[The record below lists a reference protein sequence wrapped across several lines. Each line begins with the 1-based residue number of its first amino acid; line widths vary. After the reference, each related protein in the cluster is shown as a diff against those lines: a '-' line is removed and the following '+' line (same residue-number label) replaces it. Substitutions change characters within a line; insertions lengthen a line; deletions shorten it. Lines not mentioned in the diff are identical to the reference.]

1 MSHNTER
8 LGDLLDSLVPVLVE
22 RLHETGLGEIEIER
36 DGAMVR
42 VRAEDRGAPVPSAPA
57 AAAPRGAAPGV
68 TPASAA
74 ATPSAADERRHS
86 VRSTAV
92 GFVKLA
98 PDIHV
103 GGKVAKGS
111 LVATVDVLGVA
122 VDVRADHGGI
132 VAKLRCATGDPV
144 EYGQELFLVES
155 VGEGKL

>member
-1 MSHNTER
+1 MAHDTER
-8 LGDLLDSLVPVLVE
+8 LGDLIDSLVPVLVE

-36 DGAMVR
+36 DGAIVR
-42 VRAEDRGAPVPSAPA
+42 VRAEELGAPAVAAPTPGAPRGGVPT
-57 AAAPRGAAPGV
+57 AAAP
-68 TPASAA
+68 T
-74 ATPSAADERRHS
+74 AADERRHP

-122 VDVRADHGGI
+122 VEVRADHGGI
-132 VAKLRCATGDPV
+132 VAKLRCASGDPV
-144 EYGQELFLVES
+144 EYGQELFLLES

>member
-1 MSHNTER
+1 
-8 LGDLLDSLVPVLVE
+8 VP
-22 RLHETGLGEIEIER
+22 T
-36 DGAMVR
+36 
-42 VRAEDRGAPVPSAPA
+42 
-57 AAAPRGAAPGV
+57 
-68 TPASAA
+68 
-74 ATPSAADERRHS
+74 AADERRHP

-122 VDVRADHGGI
+122 VEVRADHAGI

-144 EYGQELFLVES
+144 EYGQELFLLES

>member
-1 MSHNTER
+1 MPQNTER
-8 LGDLLDSLVPVLVE
+8 LGELLDSLVPVLVE

-36 DGAMVR
+36 DGAIVR
-42 VRAEDRGAPVPSAPA
+42 VRAEDLGAPVASAPAPSAPRGGTPA
-57 AAAPRGAAPGV
+57 AAAAAPSV
-68 TPASAA
+68 
-74 ATPSAADERRHS
+74 ADERRHP

-122 VDVRADHGGI
+122 VEVRTDHGGI

-144 EYGQELFLVES
+144 EYGQELFLLES

>member
-1 MSHNTER
+1 MAHDTER

-36 DGAMVR
+36 DGAIVR
-42 VRAEDRGAPVPSAPA
+42 VRAEDLGAPVASAPA
-57 AAAPRGAAPGV
+57 PAAPRGG
-68 TPASAA
+68 TPAAVA
-74 ATPSAADERRHS
+74 PAPTAADDRRHP
-86 VRSTAV
+86 VRSSAV

-122 VDVRADHGGI
+122 VEVRADHGGI

-155 VGEGKL
+155 VGEVKA

>member
-1 MSHNTER
+1 
-8 LGDLLDSLVPVLVE
+8 VLVQ

-36 DGAMVR
+36 DGAIVR
-42 VRAEDRGAPVPSAPA
+42 VRAEDLGAPAVAAPTPGAPRGGVPT
-57 AAAPRGAAPGV
+57 AAAP
-68 TPASAA
+68 T
-74 ATPSAADERRHS
+74 AADERRHP

-122 VDVRADHGGI
+122 VEVRADHGGI
-132 VAKLRCATGDPV
+132 VAKLRCASGDPV
-144 EYGQELFLVES
+144 EYGQELFLLES
-155 VGEGKL
+155 LGEGKL

>member
-1 MSHNTER
+1 MPHNTER

-36 DGAMVR
+36 DGAIVR
-42 VRAEDRGAPVPSAPA
+42 VRAEDLGAPVTSAPGS
-57 AAAPRGAAPGV
+57 AAPRGG
-68 TPASAA
+68 TPAAA
-74 ATPSAADERRHS
+74 VAVPSAADDRRHP

-122 VDVRADHGGI
+122 VEVRADHGGI

-144 EYGQELFLVES
+144 EYGQELFLLES

>member
-1 MSHNTER
+1 MPHNTER
-8 LGDLLDSLVPVLVE
+8 LGEHLDSLVPVLVE

-36 DGAMVR
+36 DGATVR
-42 VRAEDRGAPVPSAPA
+42 VRAEDLGASVASAPAPAAPRGGVPA
-57 AAAPRGAAPGV
+57 AAAAP
-68 TPASAA
+68 T
-74 ATPSAADERRHS
+74 AADDRRQP

-122 VDVRADHGGI
+122 VEVRAEHAGI

-144 EYGQELFLVES
+144 EYGQELLLVES
-155 VGEGKL
+155 VGEVKS

>member
-1 MSHNTER
+1 MPHETER
-8 LGDLLDSLVPVLVE
+8 LGELLDSLVPVLVE

-36 DGAMVR
+36 DGAIVR
-42 VRAEDRGAPVPSAPA
+42 VRAEDLGAPVASAPAPAAPRGGTPA
-57 AAAPRGAAPGV
+57 AAAPAAVP
-68 TPASAA
+68 T
-74 ATPSAADERRHS
+74 AADDRRHP

-122 VDVRADHGGI
+122 VEVRADHGGI

-155 VGEGKL
+155 VGEVKS

>member
-1 MSHNTER
+1 MPHNTER

-36 DGAMVR
+36 DGAIVR
-42 VRAEDRGAPVPSAPA
+42 VRAEDLGAPVATAPAPAAPRAGAPA
-57 AAAPRGAAPGV
+57 AAAT
-68 TPASAA
+68 TPT
-74 ATPSAADERRHS
+74 ATDERRHP

-122 VDVRADHGGI
+122 VDVRADHAGI

-144 EYGQELFLVES
+144 EYGQELFLLES

>member
-1 MSHNTER
+1 MAHDTER

-36 DGAMVR
+36 DGATVR
-42 VRAEDRGAPVPSAPA
+42 VRAEDLSAPTASAPA
-57 AAAPRGAAPGV
+57 PVASRGGVPTAP
-68 TPASAA
+68 TP
-74 ATPSAADERRHS
+74 TAADERRHP

-122 VDVRADHGGI
+122 VEVRADRAGI
-132 VAKLRCATGDPV
+132 VAKLRCASGDPV
-144 EYGQELFLVES
+144 EYGHELFLLES

>member
-1 MSHNTER
+1 MAHDTER

-36 DGAMVR
+36 DGATVR
-42 VRAEDRGAPVPSAPA
+42 VRAEDLSAPTASAPA
-57 AAAPRGAAPGV
+57 PVASRGGVPTAPAP
-68 TPASAA
+68 T
-74 ATPSAADERRHS
+74 AADERRHP

-92 GFVKLA
+92 GFVKLS

-122 VDVRADHGGI
+122 VEVRADHGGI
-132 VAKLRCATGDPV
+132 VAKLRCASGDPV
-144 EYGQELFLVES
+144 EYGQELFLLES

>member
-1 MSHNTER
+1 MPHNTER

-36 DGAMVR
+36 DGAIVR
-42 VRAEDRGAPVPSAPA
+42 VRAEDLSAPVASVPAPVASRGGVPA
-57 AAAPRGAAPGV
+57 AAAVP
-68 TPASAA
+68 T
-74 ATPSAADERRHS
+74 AADERRHP

-103 GGKVAKGS
+103 GGKVGKGS

-122 VDVRADHGGI
+122 VEVRADHAGI

-144 EYGQELFLVES
+144 EYGQELFLLES

>member
-1 MSHNTER
+1 MAHDTER
-8 LGDLLDSLVPVLVE
+8 LGDLLDSLLPVLVE

-36 DGAMVR
+36 DGATLR
-42 VRAEDRGAPVPSAPA
+42 VRAEDLEAFVASTPAPVASRAGVPA
-57 AAAPRGAAPGV
+57 TAVP
-68 TPASAA
+68 T
-74 ATPSAADERRHS
+74 AADERRHP
-86 VRSTAV
+86 VRSSAV

-122 VDVRADHGGI
+122 VEVRADRAGI
-132 VAKLRCATGDPV
+132 VAKLRCASGDPV
-144 EYGQELFLVES
+144 EYGQELFLLES

>member
-1 MSHNTER
+1 MPHNTER

-36 DGAMVR
+36 DGAIVR
-42 VRAEDRGAPVPSAPA
+42 VRAEDLDAPVASAPAPAAPRAGTPA
-57 AAAPRGAAPGV
+57 AAAPAP
-68 TPASAA
+68 T
-74 ATPSAADERRHS
+74 AADDRRHP

-103 GGKVAKGS
+103 GGKVAKGA

-122 VDVRADHGGI
+122 VEVRADHGGI

-144 EYGQELFLVES
+144 EYGQELFLVEF
-155 VGEGKL
+155 VGEVKS

>member
-1 MSHNTER
+1 MAHDTER

-36 DGAMVR
+36 DGATVR
-42 VRAEDRGAPVPSAPA
+42 VRAEDLGAPVASVPTPTVARGGVPA
-57 AAAPRGAAPGV
+57 TAAAP
-68 TPASAA
+68 TAS
-74 ATPSAADERRHS
+74 DERRHP

-92 GFVKLA
+92 GFVKLS

-103 GGKVAKGS
+103 GGPVAKGS

-122 VDVRADHGGI
+122 VEVRADRAGI
-132 VAKLRCATGDPV
+132 VAKLRCASGDPV
-144 EYGQELFLVES
+144 EYGQELFLLES

>member
-1 MSHNTER
+1 MAHDTER

-36 DGAMVR
+36 DGATVR
-42 VRAEDRGAPVPSAPA
+42 VRAEDLGAPVASAPAPVASRGGVPA
-57 AAAPRGAAPGV
+57 AAAS
-68 TPASAA
+68 TP
-74 ATPSAADERRHS
+74 TAADERRHP

-122 VDVRADHGGI
+122 VEVRADHGGI
-132 VAKLRCATGDPV
+132 VAKLRCASGDPV
-144 EYGQELFLVES
+144 EYGQELFLLES
-155 VGEGKL
+155 LGEGKL

>member
-1 MSHNTER
+1 MAHDTER

-36 DGAMVR
+36 DGAIVR
-42 VRAEDRGAPVPSAPA
+42 VRAEDLSAPVASAPA
-57 AAAPRGAAPGV
+57 AVGSRGG
-68 TPASAA
+68 TPAAASSA
-74 ATPSAADERRHS
+74 PSAADERRHP

-103 GGKVAKGS
+103 GGKVAKGA

-122 VDVRADHGGI
+122 VEVRADHGGI

-155 VGEGKL
+155 VGEVKA

>member
-1 MSHNTER
+1 MAHDTER
-8 LGDLLDSLVPVLVE
+8 LGDLLDSLVPVLVQ

-36 DGAMVR
+36 DGAIVR
-42 VRAEDRGAPVPSAPA
+42 VRAEDLGAPAVAAPTPGAPRGGVPT
-57 AAAPRGAAPGV
+57 AAAP
-68 TPASAA
+68 T
-74 ATPSAADERRHS
+74 AADERRHP

-122 VDVRADHGGI
+122 VEVRADHAGI

-144 EYGQELFLVES
+144 EYGQELFLLES
-155 VGEGKL
+155 VGEVKS

>member
-1 MSHNTER
+1 MPHNTER
-8 LGDLLDSLVPVLVE
+8 LGELLDSLVPVLVE

-36 DGAMVR
+36 DGAIVR
-42 VRAEDRGAPVPSAPA
+42 VRAEDLSATVASVPAPVASRGGVPA
-57 AAAPRGAAPGV
+57 ATAVP
-68 TPASAA
+68 T
-74 ATPSAADERRHS
+74 AADERRHP

-122 VDVRADHGGI
+122 VEVRADHGGI
-132 VAKLRCATGDPV
+132 VAKLRCASGDPV
-144 EYGQELFLVES
+144 EYGQELFLLES

>member
-1 MSHNTER
+1 MPHETER
-8 LGDLLDSLVPVLVE
+8 LGELLDSLVPVLVE

-36 DGAMVR
+36 DGATVR
-42 VRAEDRGAPVPSAPA
+42 VRAEDLGAPVAPVPAPAAPRGGTPA
-57 AAAPRGAAPGV
+57 AAAAP
-68 TPASAA
+68 T
-74 ATPSAADERRHS
+74 AADERRQP

-103 GGKVAKGS
+103 GGKVAKGA

-122 VDVRADHGGI
+122 VEVRAEHGGI

-155 VGEGKL
+155 VGEVKS

>member
-1 MSHNTER
+1 MPHNTER
-8 LGDLLDSLVPVLVE
+8 LGELLDSLVPVLVE

-36 DGAMVR
+36 DGAIVR
-42 VRAEDRGAPVPSAPA
+42 VRAEDLGAPVASALAP
-57 AAAPRGAAPGV
+57 AAPRGA
-68 TPASAA
+68 TSSAA
-74 ATPSAADERRHS
+74 AAAAPTAADDRRHA

-122 VDVRADHGGI
+122 VEVRADHGGI

-155 VGEGKL
+155 VGEVKA

>member
-1 MSHNTER
+1 MQHRAGRHEIG
-8 LGDLLDSLVPVLVE
+8 LAVGVE
-22 RLHETGLGEIEIER
+22 RVTDDVR
-36 DGAMVR
+36 DSGF
-42 VRAEDRGAPVPSAPA
+42 PA
-57 AAAPRGAAPGV
+57 
-68 TPASAA
+68 
-74 ATPSAADERRHS
+74 ERRNGARHDLRNE
-86 VRSTAV
+86 VLEALARNTV

-122 VDVRADHGGI
+122 VEVRADHGGI

-144 EYGQELFLVES
+144 EYGQELFLLES

>member
-1 MSHNTER
+1 MAHDTER

-36 DGAMVR
+36 DGAIVR
-42 VRAEDRGAPVPSAPA
+42 VRAEDLGAPAVAAPTPGAPRAGVPA
-57 AAAPRGAAPGV
+57 AAASAP
-68 TPASAA
+68 T
-74 ATPSAADERRHS
+74 AADERRHP

-122 VDVRADHGGI
+122 VEVRADHGGI

-144 EYGQELFLVES
+144 EYGQELFLLES

>member
-1 MSHNTER
+1 MPHNTER
-8 LGDLLDSLVPVLVE
+8 LGELLDSLVPVLVE

-36 DGAMVR
+36 DGAIVR
-42 VRAEDRGAPVPSAPA
+42 VRAEDLGAPVVSAPA
-57 AAAPRGAAPGV
+57 AAPRGVASMAA
-68 TPASAA
+68 TAA
-74 ATPSAADERRHS
+74 ATSAADDRRHP
-86 VRSTAV
+86 VHSTAV

-122 VDVRADHGGI
+122 VEVRADHGGI

-144 EYGQELFLVES
+144 EYGQELFLLES

>member
-1 MSHNTER
+1 MAHDTER

-36 DGAMVR
+36 DGATVR
-42 VRAEDRGAPVPSAPA
+42 VRAEDLGAFVASAPA
-57 AAAPRGAAPGV
+57 PTVARGGVPAAAVP
-68 TPASAA
+68 T
-74 ATPSAADERRHS
+74 AADERRHP

-122 VDVRADHGGI
+122 VEVRADRGGI
-132 VAKLRCATGDPV
+132 VAKLRCASGDPV
-144 EYGQELFLVES
+144 EYGQELFLLES
-155 VGEGKL
+155 LGEGKL

>member
-1 MSHNTER
+1 MPHNTER

-36 DGAMVR
+36 DGAIVR
-42 VRAEDRGAPVPSAPA
+42 VRAEDLGAPVASAPA
-57 AAAPRGAAPGV
+57 ATAPRG
-68 TPASAA
+68 
-74 ATPSAADERRHS
+74 ATPSAAAVAAPSAADDRRHP

-122 VDVRADHGGI
+122 VEVRADHGGI

-144 EYGQELFLVES
+144 EYGQELFLLES

>member
-1 MSHNTER
+1 MPHDTER

-36 DGAMVR
+36 DGAIVR
-42 VRAEDRGAPVPSAPA
+42 VRAEDLGAPVASVPAAVASRGGVPA
-57 AAAPRGAAPGV
+57 AAAA
-68 TPASAA
+68 
-74 ATPSAADERRHS
+74 PSAADERRHP

-92 GFVKLA
+92 GFVKLT

-103 GGKVAKGS
+103 GGKIAKGS

-122 VDVRADHGGI
+122 VEVRADHGGI

-144 EYGQELFLVES
+144 EYGQELFLLES

>member
-1 MSHNTER
+1 
-8 LGDLLDSLVPVLVE
+8 VLVE

-36 DGAMVR
+36 DGATVR
-42 VRAEDRGAPVPSAPA
+42 VRAEDLGAPA
-57 AAAPRGAAPGV
+57 ATAPAPAAPRGA
-68 TPASAA
+68 TSSAA
-74 ATPSAADERRHS
+74 AAAAPTAADDRRHA

-103 GGKVAKGS
+103 GGKVAKGA

-122 VDVRADHGGI
+122 VEVRADHGGI

-144 EYGQELFLVES
+144 EYGQELFSVES
-155 VGEGKL
+155 VGEVKA

>member
-1 MSHNTER
+1 MAHDTER
-8 LGDLLDSLVPVLVE
+8 LGDLIDSLVPVLVE

-36 DGAMVR
+36 DGATVR
-42 VRAEDRGAPVPSAPA
+42 VRAEDLGAPVASAPA
-57 AAAPRGAAPGV
+57 PVASRGGVLTAAASAP
-68 TPASAA
+68 T
-74 ATPSAADERRHS
+74 AADERRHP

-122 VDVRADHGGI
+122 VEVRADHAGI

-144 EYGQELFLVES
+144 EYGQELFLLES
-155 VGEGKL
+155 VGEVKS

>member
-1 MSHNTER
+1 MAHNTER

-36 DGAMVR
+36 DGATVR
-42 VRAEDRGAPVPSAPA
+42 VRAEDLGAPAVAAPTPGAPRGGVPT
-57 AAAPRGAAPGV
+57 AAAP
-68 TPASAA
+68 T
-74 ATPSAADERRHS
+74 AADERRHP

-122 VDVRADHGGI
+122 VEVRADHGGI

-144 EYGQELFLVES
+144 EYGQELFLLES

>member
-1 MSHNTER
+1 MAHDTER
-8 LGDLLDSLVPVLVE
+8 LGDLIDSLVPVLVE

-36 DGAMVR
+36 DGATVR
-42 VRAEDRGAPVPSAPA
+42 VRAEDLGAPVASAPAPVASRAGVPA
-57 AAAPRGAAPGV
+57 AAAP
-68 TPASAA
+68 T
-74 ATPSAADERRHS
+74 AADERRHP

-122 VDVRADHGGI
+122 VEVRADHGGI
-132 VAKLRCATGDPV
+132 VAKLRCASGDPV
-144 EYGQELFLVES
+144 EYGQELFLLES

>member
-1 MSHNTER
+1 MPHNTER
-8 LGDLLDSLVPVLVE
+8 LGDLIDSLVPVLVE

-36 DGAMVR
+36 DGAIVR
-42 VRAEDRGAPVPSAPA
+42 VRAEDLGAPIASAPA
-57 AAAPRGAAPGV
+57 PSAPRGA
-68 TPASAA
+68 TPSAA
-74 ATPSAADERRHS
+74 AVAAPSAADERRHP

-103 GGKVAKGS
+103 GGKVTKGS

-122 VDVRADHGGI
+122 VEVRADHGGI

-144 EYGQELFLVES
+144 EYGQELFLLES

>member
-1 MSHNTER
+1 MPHNTER

-36 DGAMVR
+36 DGAIVR
-42 VRAEDRGAPVPSAPA
+42 VRAEDLGTPVASAPA
-57 AAAPRGAAPGV
+57 SAAPRGGV
-68 TPASAA
+68 LAA
-74 ATPSAADERRHS
+74 AAVPTAADERRHP

-98 PDIHV
+98 PDVHV

-122 VDVRADHGGI
+122 VEVRADHGGI

-144 EYGQELFLVES
+144 EYGQELFLLES

>member
-1 MSHNTER
+1 MPHNTER
-8 LGDLLDSLVPVLVE
+8 LGDLIDSLVPVLVE

-36 DGAMVR
+36 DGAIVR
-42 VRAEDRGAPVPSAPA
+42 VRAEDLGAPVVAAPALAAPRGGTPA
-57 AAAPRGAAPGV
+57 AAAAA
-68 TPASAA
+68 
-74 ATPSAADERRHS
+74 PSAADERRHP

-122 VDVRADHGGI
+122 VEVRADHGGI

-155 VGEGKL
+155 LGEAKA

>member
-1 MSHNTER
+1 MPHNTER
-8 LGDLLDSLVPVLVE
+8 LGELLDSLVPVLVE

-36 DGAMVR
+36 DGAIVR
-42 VRAEDRGAPVPSAPA
+42 VRAEDLGAPVASAPA
-57 AAAPRGAAPGV
+57 AAPRGGTPAAAAAAP
-68 TPASAA
+68 T
-74 ATPSAADERRHS
+74 AADERRHP

-122 VDVRADHGGI
+122 VEVRADHGGI

-144 EYGQELFLVES
+144 EYGQELFLLES

>member
-1 MSHNTER
+1 MPHDTER
-8 LGDLLDSLVPVLVE
+8 LGELLDSLVPVLVE

-36 DGAMVR
+36 DGAVVR
-42 VRAEDRGAPVPSAPA
+42 VRAEDRGAPEVTAPTP
-57 AAAPRGAAPGV
+57 AAPREGSTGLP
-68 TPASAA
+68 TPS
-74 ATPSAADERRHS
+74 PSAAEDRRHA

-111 LVATVDVLGVA
+111 LVATVDVLGVP
-122 VDVRADHGGI
+122 VDVRADHAGI

-144 EYGQELFLVES
+144 EYGQELFLLES
-155 VGEGKL
+155 VGEVKA